1 MTPIYPGQF
10 KWLKLG
16 KFININKAIEN
27 VDISYYYERKFMS
40 HFDDTFVLKK
50 KTKGPDYIVIDNFIE
65 TFGLE
70 MNDLLVARNEAD

>member
-1 MTPIYPGQF
+1 
-10 KWLKLG
+10 
-16 KFININKAIEN
+16 
-27 VDISYYYERKFMS
+27 MS

-50 KTKGPDYIVIDNFIE
+50 KTKGPEYIVIDNFIE